1 MADKHNYFGDSPFS
15 GEDYTDLANSVKRI
29 VDKKPIGFKYTKE
42 QIRDMS
48 EQSANKSVQDAYM
61 SMVQKETPYKIVKP
75 GEEVEEDK

>member
-1 MADKHNYFGDSPFS
+1 
-15 GEDYTDLANSVKRI
+15 
-29 VDKKPIGFKYTKE
+29 
-42 QIRDMS
+42 MS